1 MAGITTKNK
10 DVIISAHVTPG
21 AKANAVTGF
30 KEGEWRIK
38 IAAPPVDGKANEKL
52 VEFLC
57 SVLKLNKSA
66 ISITKGQSSR
76 RKLIRIDGLSDEQIS
91 ACLSALAQIQAHLC

>member
-1 MAGITTKNK
+1 MGITTKNK

-57 SVLKLNKSA
+57 SVLNLNKSA
-66 ISITKGQSSR
+66 VSIIKGHSSR
-76 RKLIRIDGLSDEQIS
+76 RKLIRVDGLPDEQIN
-91 ACLSALAQIQAHLC
+91 ACLSALAKGQAPLC